1 VSDQAESTGPEQIAT
16 ADVSAPIIPAAAD
29 PQQTPQPTPRINIKS
44 QTPLDREGDVGPRQN
59 SRQRRPETIDAWE
72 DRTLSTIF
80 RITLKEDQKDG
91 VQLSHLPGVKAELE
105 AAGSPLRISLD
116 VLEQAILEAAS
127 QTPNGKPL
135 EYLLGC
141 WKRVSKL
148 WRSTRTGKADDPKF
162 NIVKEAR
169 RLCMSYCIFAA
180 TIPEMFGLETSDK
193 NPLVEHLLCDPDR
206 DTGICHEFLQEAVA
220 RFPDDESI
228 KNALVQAMEQ
238 LSRDLSNLSMND
250 DYKPYVMAL
259 RNFVRHPPLVE
270 ALTQSSEFLPED
282 CEAETIETH
291 TLLGPFFR
299 ISPLT
304 ADVALG
310 YFTGFR
316 ARDDNFVR
324 TSQHALRMTLQTHQD
339 DLVDITDKIVRS
351 AKVSRER
358 MLDWFAFVVNKNH
371 KRRATF
377 VDEDAVS
384 SDGFMINVTAILDR
398 LSEPIVDPTFARIEK
413 IDVNYLRKSPR
424 VEINDE
430 TKINADQKTS
440 DEFYGNHLGPRE
452 NHFMTEIFFLTLAAH
467 HYGKEA
473 ANTKLSDL
481 QRQIN
486 HLEKQ
491 VEQFEKERPKFA
503 NVSKVPRFHEHHWLT
518 GVESHTASFVR
529 TGLEKIP
536 RPDRERSL
544 RDASSAGSTA

>member
-1 VSDQAESTGPEQIAT
+1 MSDQAESTRPEQIAT
-16 ADVSAPIIPAAAD
+16 ADISTPVIPAAAD
-29 PQQTPQPTPRINIKS
+29 PQQTPHPTPRINIKA
-44 QTPLDREGDVGPRQN
+44 QTPLDRQGDLGPRPN
-59 SRQRRPETIDAWE
+59 SRQRRPETIEAWE
-72 DRTLSTIF
+72 DRILSSNF
-80 RITLKEDQKDG
+80 RITLKQDQKDG
-91 VQLSHLPGVKAELE
+91 VQLSYLPGVKAELE
-105 AAGSPLRISLD
+105 AADSPLRISLD

-148 WRSTRTGKADDPKF
+148 WRSTRTGNADDPKF
-162 NIVKEAR
+162 KIVKEAR

-180 TIPEMFGLETSDK
+180 TMPEEMFGLEASNK

-206 DTGICHEFLQEAVA
+206 DAGICHEFLQEAVA
-220 RFPDDESI
+220 RFPEDESI
-228 KNALVQAMEQ
+228 KNALVEAMEQ
-238 LSRDLSNLSMND
+238 LSLDLSKLSMND

-259 RNFVRHPPLVE
+259 RNFVRHPPLVD
-270 ALTQSSEFLPED
+270 ALTQSSKFLPED
-282 CEAETIETH
+282 CEAPEIETH

-316 ARDDNFVR
+316 VRDDNFVR
-324 TSQHALRMTLQTHQD
+324 TSQHSLRMILQTHQD
-339 DLVDITDKIVRS
+339 DLIDITDKIVRS
-351 AKVSRER
+351 AKAPRER
-358 MLDWFAFVVNKNH
+358 MLDWFAFIVNKNH
-371 KRRATF
+371 KRRATY
-377 VDEDAVS
+377 VDEKAVS

-398 LSEPIVDPTFARIEK
+398 LSEPIVESTFSKIEK

-424 VEINDE
+424 VEISDE

-440 DEFYGNHLGPRE
+440 DEFYANHLGPRE

-473 ANTKLSDL
+473 ANTRLSDL

-503 NVSKVPRFHEHHWLT
+503 NVSKSSRFHEYH
-518 GVESHTASFVR
+518 
-529 TGLEKIP
+529 GL
-536 RPDRERSL
+536 L
-544 RDASSAGSTA
+544 V